1 MKLLLHLMV
10 LVVVFFAGY
19 VVVRYTCK
27 RKEQHRQRM
36 FEKALD
42 AAATSPY
49 CRHVD
54 KWVLAGAAPASL
66 YCEFHVTQKQAV

>member
-1 MKLLLHLMV
+1 MLFL
-10 LVVVFFAGY
+10 VVFFAGY

-66 YCEFHVTQKQAV
+66 PRKFQVTHKHAL